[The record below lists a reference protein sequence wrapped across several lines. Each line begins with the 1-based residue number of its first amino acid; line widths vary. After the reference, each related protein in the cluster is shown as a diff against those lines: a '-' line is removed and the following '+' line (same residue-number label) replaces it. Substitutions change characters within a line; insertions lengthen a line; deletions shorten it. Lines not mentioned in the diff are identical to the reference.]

1 MAIKNIIL
9 DLDNTIVSSLKC
21 NDQTKTT
28 INRLIDEDKYIYYKL
43 FDNNELIYVI
53 FGRKDIYEFI
63 DFLFQHFN
71 VSVWTAASRC
81 YASFVTQ
88 SILKKDQQ
96 CDYIFFDYHCKISK
110 KLYNKQSKNLNI
122 LEKFFKLPG
131 YNTENTII
139 IDDLEKICNEKVNY
153 KYILSSYFDIT
164 KNYDQNKDNELKRII
179 NVLKDMNNIN
189 DNSITN
195 PITPI
200 VTTQPQ
206 INPVVT
212 VQPQINPVVTIDDKP
227 IWEKLGWKRVASQSR
242 PGQFSYENIY
252 TEERIPDVPKF
263 NAEKEEGKSKDL
275 AFYD

>member
-1 MAIKNIIL
+1 MSIKNIIL
-9 DLDNTIVSSLKC
+9 DLDNTLVSSLKC
-21 NDQTKTT
+21 NDLNKNT
-28 INRLIDEDKYIYYKL
+28 INKLLDENHIYYKL

-53 FGRKDIYEFI
+53 FGRKDLYEFI
-63 DFLFQHFN
+63 DFIFKHFK

-139 IDDLEKICNEKVNY
+139 IDDLQKICNEKVNY

-164 KNYDQNKDNELKRII
+164 KNYNPDNDTELKRII
-179 NVLKDMNNIN
+179 KILKDMNNISDSPTIKN
-189 DNSITN
+189 TSFISQ
-195 PITPI
+195 PITQQ
-200 VTTQPQ
+200 TTLD
-206 INPVVT
+206 N
-212 VQPQINPVVTIDDKP
+212 KP
-227 IWEKLGWKRVASQSR
+227 IWERLGWKKVASQSR
-242 PGQFSYENIY
+242 PGEFSYENIY
-252 TEERIPDVPKF
+252 TEERIPEIPKF
-263 NAEKEEGKSKDL
+263 PAEREEGKSRDL
-275 AFYD
+275 DLYD